1 MQRHMASLF
10 HFSQPLNSSK
20 MCGWKWTPPYA
31 RGVTHTDSFI
41 AMCYNKRRVYMLRDS
56 LFRNDF
62 FLPSYY
68 KSVTVKKTKQPPPE
82 ALNKKKPWILS
93 YVSKSKLR
101 LYIAWRIQLD
111 LGRQPSIA
119 LYASC
124 PPPRLQ
130 YWSSLN
136 RLKCYRGS
144 HHKIQL
150 ASPWIWY
157 LQMSEITG
165 LRRLMWALT
174 ATRAHFRLSINQ
186 KLSVRASVALIVCA
200 EIFTSRCMQTPRAC
214 PLSICP
220 PHPPESL
227 TEEKRDVSGSAR
239 RKPT

>member
-1 MQRHMASLF
+1 MNTSICTRCNSYRQLYCYVLQQTQSLHVAGLF
-10 HFSQPLNSSK
+10 IPKWFFLTFIL
-20 MCGWKWTPPYA
+20 WKWNGK
-31 RGVTHTDSFI
+31 RKKN
-41 AMCYNKRRVYMLRDS
+41 NK
-56 LFRNDF
+56 NH
-62 FLPSYY
+62 LP
-68 KSVTVKKTKQPPPE
+68 KLQI
-82 ALNKKKPWILS
+82 KKPWILS

-200 EIFTSRCMQTPRAC
+200 EIFTRRYMQTPRAC

-220 PHPPESL
+220 PHPPREL
-227 TEEKRDVSGSAR
+227 NRGKERCQRVCEEKTHVNDFVNAR
-239 RKPT
+239 LHSVKNVNPL